1 RFGMAF
7 ISPALMASAM
17 RSVPTDKLNAGSGTI
32 NFFRQLGGAMGINT
46 LVVALELRT
55 QFHIDAM
62 TATQT
67 AGNAAT
73 RELLARIEGL
83 LSEGGIPLAIQTP
96 LSLNHLGQVLH
107 AQAQTKGF
115 QDGFMLI
122 AIVFI
127 VALIPAYILSQAR
140 ER

>member
-1 RFGMAF
+1 M
-7 ISPALMASAM
+7 
-17 RSVPTDKLNAGSGTI
+17 
-32 NFFRQLGGAMGINT
+32 
-46 LVVALELRT
+46 ALELRT

-73 RELLARIEGL
+73 RELLARVEGL
-83 LSEGGIPLAIQTP
+83 LSESGIPLAIQAP
-96 LSLNHLGQVLH
+96 ISLNHLGQVLH
-107 AQAQTKGF
+107 AQAQTQGF

-122 AIVFI
+122 AIVFFI
-127 VALIPAYILSQAR
+127 ALIPAYILSQAR